1 MYTSAWRSSTS
12 FESCR
17 CSCSFAQLI
26 KNWAKVFRSK
36 LSKPKISIREIHGP
50 SESAAPRAWL
60 TSATSHSNS
69 HAYSARTRPSCAAL
83 SSAPIL
89 GLLTVSTFPAFT
101 VRTVRASWN
110 CCGSSPKHSAAGAS
124 FPAIKWSMPSST
136 DQIRSCFSSSSPS
149 SDSAVQIFVK
159 ASGFSPVS
167 RSFRNSVTMWKGR
180 SSITRPRS
188 SRKVDTDAPVKAPLR
203 SKWIWLLAG
212 RQGFTATYVHNFGVS
227 TRVRVVHC
235 RGVSERFQHRTSAH
249 ELVGEVASTR
259 PARSEILDRVI
270 T

>member
-1 MYTSAWRSSTS
+1 MLPANVSSVPPRPRPSRRVSSSSRQAMPVCVLRPGLLAMSSRHDGCGVGFSISIPSSMYTSAWRSSTS

-69 HAYSARTRPSCAAL
+69 HAYSARTRPSWAAL

-167 RSFRNSVTMWKGR
+167 RSFRNSVTMWNGR

-203 SKWIWLLAG
+203 SKWI
-212 RQGFTATYVHNFGVS
+212 
-227 TRVRVVHC
+227 
-235 RGVSERFQHRTSAH
+235 
-249 ELVGEVASTR
+249 
-259 PARSEILDRVI
+259 
-270 T
+270 